1 MMMEKLYYIV
11 IFDDG
16 KKVGATN
23 MNAKKGTRWTSDRT
37 PLQEVIPLETPYLL
51 FIDPSSVCNFR
62 CKFCPCGGANK
73 EFWSPEKRTSVM
85 PYELYRKIV
94 DDLAGFPQPLKTLRL
109 YKEGEPLVNKR
120 LPDMIHYAR
129 KRGVAKLID
138 FTTNGY
144 LFEHDT
150 ALAITDA
157 GVDRINIS
165 VEALDAESYER
176 VCGVKIDFAQ
186 YLERL
191 RFLYH
196 NKNGCH
202 IFIKIS
208 DLGLNGRSEQE
219 FYGMFG
225 DICDEIAV
233 EHVSSVWPEFEVD
246 ESLRLTDQLDIY
258 GESMTQRETVQVC
271 PYLFYSLC
279 VNSDGTV
286 SACLMDWN
294 HQLILGN
301 LHQQSL
307 FDIWNGPKLREM
319 RENHLKLNRG
329 AYHTCKNCG
338 QLEYAVLD
346 DLDLYRERL
355 LKKLQK

>member
-1 MMMEKLYYIV
+1 
-11 IFDDG
+11 
-16 KKVGATN
+16 
-23 MNAKKGTRWTSDRT
+23 MNAKTGTRWTGDRT
-37 PLQEVIPLETPYLL
+37 ALQEVIPLETPYLL

-73 EFWSPEKRTSVM
+73 QVWSAEKRTSIL
-85 PYELYRKIV
+85 PYDLYRKII
-94 DDLAGFPQPLKTLRL
+94 DDVAEFPGKLKTLRL

-129 KRGVAKLID
+129 KRGVTQKID

-144 LFEHDT
+144 LFERDT
-150 ALAITDA
+150 ALAILDA

-165 VEALDAESYER
+165 VEALDETGYEQIS
-176 VCGVKIDFAQ
+176 GVKINYHE
-186 YLERL
+186 YLEKL
-191 RFLYH
+191 RFLYQ
-196 NKNGCH
+196 NRNRCH

-208 DLGLNGRSEQE
+208 DLGLRGHSEQQ
-219 FYGMFG
+219 FYDMFG

-246 ESLRLTDQLDIY
+246 ENLKSTRQLDIY
-258 GESMTQRETVQVC
+258 GGSMAQRDTVQVC

-294 HQLILGN
+294 HQLLIGDLKR
-301 LHQQSL
+301 QSL
-307 FDIWNGPKLREM
+307 LEIWNGQELREM
-319 RENHLKLNRG
+319 REKHLMLQRG
-329 AYHTCKNCG
+329 TYHTCRDCG
-338 QLEYAVLD
+338 QLKFAVLD
-346 DLDLYRERL
+346 NIDPYRQVLLDRL
-355 LKKLQK
+355 RKQGG

>member
-1 MMMEKLYYIV
+1 M
-11 IFDDG
+11 G
-16 KKVGATN
+16 
-23 MNAKKGTRWTSDRT
+23 AKKGTRWTGDRT

-51 FIDPSSVCNFR
+51 FVDPSSVCNFR

-73 EFWSPEKRTSVM
+73 EFWSPEKRVSIM
-85 PYELYRKIV
+85 PYELYRKII
-94 DDLAGFPQPLKTLRL
+94 DDLTEFPGKLKTLRL

-129 KRGVAKLID
+129 KKGVTQKID
-138 FTTNGY
+138 FTTNGS
-144 LFEHDT
+144 LFDCDT

-165 VEALDAESYER
+165 VEALDEAGYEQIS
-176 VCGVKIDFAQ
+176 GVKLNYRE

-208 DLGLNGRSEQE
+208 DLGLKGHSEQE
-219 FYGMFG
+219 FYDMFA

-246 ESLRLTDQLDIY
+246 ENLKSTDQLDIY
-258 GESMTQRETVQVC
+258 GGPMAKRDTAQVC

-294 HQLILGN
+294 HQLLIGDLKC
-301 LHQQSL
+301 QSL
-307 FDIWNGPKLREM
+307 LEIWNGQRLREM
-319 RENHLKLNRG
+319 RENHLMFQRSI
-329 AYHTCKNCG
+329 YHTCRNCG

-346 DLDLYRERL
+346 NIDPYREVL
-355 LKKLQK
+355 LNKIRK

>member
-1 MMMEKLYYIV
+1 MK
-11 IFDDG
+11 
-16 KKVGATN
+16 
-23 MNAKKGTRWTSDRT
+23 AKTGTRWTGDRT
-37 PLQEVIPLETPYLL
+37 RLQEVIPLETPYLL

-73 EFWSPEKRTSVM
+73 QFWSSEKRTSIL
-85 PYELYRKIV
+85 PYRLYRKII
-94 DDLAGFPQPLKTLRL
+94 DDLTEFPSPLKTLRL
-109 YKEGEPLVNKR
+109 YKEGEPLINKR

-129 KRGVAKLID
+129 KRGVTQKID

-150 ALAITDA
+150 ALAILDA

-165 VEALDAESYER
+165 VEALDEEGYEQIS
-176 VCGVKIDFAQ
+176 GVKINYHE
-186 YLERL
+186 YLEKL
-191 RFLYH
+191 RFLYQ

-208 DLGLNGRSEQE
+208 DLGLRSHSEQE
-219 FYGMFG
+219 FYDKFG
-225 DICDEIAV
+225 DICDEIAI

-246 ESLRLTDQLDIY
+246 KDLKSTSKLDIY
-258 GESMTQRETVQVC
+258 GGSMDQRHTVQVC

-279 VNSDGTV
+279 ANSDGSV

-294 HQLILGN
+294 HQLLIGDLN
-301 LHQQSL
+301 HQSL
-307 FDIWNGPKLREM
+307 MEIWNGQKLREM
-319 RENHLKLNRG
+319 RENHLMLQRRV
-329 AYHTCKNCG
+329 YHTCQNCG

-346 DLDLYRERL
+346 NIDPYRDSL
-355 LKKLQK
+355 LEKLQKQGG